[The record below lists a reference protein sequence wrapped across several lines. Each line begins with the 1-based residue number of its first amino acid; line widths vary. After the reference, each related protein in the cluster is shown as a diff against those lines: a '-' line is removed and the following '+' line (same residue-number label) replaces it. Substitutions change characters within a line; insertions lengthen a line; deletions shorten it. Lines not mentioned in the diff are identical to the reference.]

1 MLQLMDLA
9 KENAALRCE
18 LDRVRREAEA
28 LQRLLLDAE
37 EPTSASTTP
46 RFRQII
52 LAAAEEL

>member
-18 LDRVRREAEA
+18 LDRLRREAEA
-28 LQRLLLDAE
+28 LQRLLLEAE
-37 EPTSASTTP
+37 ESTSARTSP
-46 RFRQII
+46 RFRQMI